1 MILFVSSFLGL
12 SGQAVVDLNKAI
24 GIESSS
30 FILYRMRGLMK
41 YSAKDYQ
48 GSLADYTKLFAMQ
61 PRWSINWHDYF
72 TCARSRFSLKDYQ
85 GAIADLNKEIE
96 INPNSPKAYSMRALA
111 KAEVEDLTGWCA
123 DLRIAVSLGYD
134 YEFPTSCNY

>member
-1 MILFVSSFLGL
+1 
-12 SGQAVVDLNKAI
+12 
-24 GIESSS
+24 
-30 FILYRMRGLMK
+30 
-41 YSAKDYQ
+41 
-48 GSLADYTKLFAMQ
+48 MQ

-72 TCARSRFSLKDYQ
+72 TCARSRFSLKDYQGAIADLNKAIAINPNSPKTYSLRGRSKIILKDYQ